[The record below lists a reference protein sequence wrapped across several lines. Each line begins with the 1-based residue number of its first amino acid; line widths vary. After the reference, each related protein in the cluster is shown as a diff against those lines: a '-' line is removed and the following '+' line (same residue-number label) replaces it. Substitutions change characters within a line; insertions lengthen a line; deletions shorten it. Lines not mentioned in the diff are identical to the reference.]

1 MDVQSQLLFIGSSAK
16 TLKLWWQNERG
27 LTNWSHEASTPE
39 GVLSRPTAT
48 RGRRGA
54 AQNYPSE
61 GIILILV

>member
-1 MDVQSQLLFIGSSAK
+1 MGSD
-16 TLKLWWQNERG
+16 
-27 LTNWSHEASTPE
+27 H
-39 GVLSRPTAT
+39 PTAT